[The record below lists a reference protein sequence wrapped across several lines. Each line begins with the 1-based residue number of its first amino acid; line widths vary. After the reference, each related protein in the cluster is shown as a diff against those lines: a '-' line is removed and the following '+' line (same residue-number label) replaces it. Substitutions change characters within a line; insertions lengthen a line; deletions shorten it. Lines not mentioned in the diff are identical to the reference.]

1 VGGGFKKKCKLS
13 QKASTCMS
21 YPSDLHMKMPLLI
34 LLLLMALPLCA
45 QTDTT
50 SAVYLVDAQ
59 LKAYNSR
66 NLEAFLA
73 PYSDTVKVYLAPNKL
88 MYQGKK
94 RMLDSYEYLFKAYPD
109 LNCRVINRML
119 EGNVVI
125 DQERV
130 FLAKDAPLVEAI
142 AVYRVHSGKITEVM
156 FIYKDMP
163 AASTPKK

>member
-1 VGGGFKKKCKLS
+1 MRTILAFLFSLS
-13 QKASTCMS
+13 T
-21 YPSDLHMKMPLLI
+21 LVTL
-34 LLLLMALPLCA
+34 A
-45 QTDTT
+45 QIDTT
-50 SAVYLVDAQ
+50 SASFLAEAQ

-94 RMLDSYEYLFKAYPD
+94 RMLDTYEYLFKTYPE
-109 LNCRVINRML
+109 LHCKVINRMV

-130 FLAKDAPLVEAI
+130 TFSKDAPIVEAI
-142 AVYRVHSGKITEVM
+142 AVYRAHGGKITEVM

-163 AASTPKK
+163 APSTPKK